1 MAPGFTVLVVDDEP
15 LVGRLVKTL
24 LERVGLKAITVR
36 SAREALD
43 QLHAGAE
50 VGLVITDLQM
60 PQLSGVEFCR
70 TLHAEYPLVPVIA
83 MTGSGSSS
91 ENEDLRRACAAGAK
105 SAILKPFNL
114 ADFYD
119 AVNQATWTRAYR

>member
-1 MAPGFTVLVVDDEP
+1 MSPGFTVLVVDDEP

-24 LERVGLKAITVR
+24 LERVGLRAVTVR
-36 SAREALD
+36 SAAEALD
-43 QLHAGAE
+43 HIHRGEE

-60 PQLSGVEFCR
+60 PNIGGIELCEL
-70 TLHAEYPLVPVIA
+70 LHQDFPAIPVIA
-83 MTGSGSSS
+83 MTGSSSTS
-91 ENEDLRRACAAGAK
+91 ENEDLRKACAAGAK